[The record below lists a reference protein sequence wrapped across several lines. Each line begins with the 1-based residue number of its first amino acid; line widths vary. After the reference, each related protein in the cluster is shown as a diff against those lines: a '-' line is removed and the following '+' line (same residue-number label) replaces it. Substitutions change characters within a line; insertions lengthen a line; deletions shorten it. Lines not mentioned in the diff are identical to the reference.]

1 MNTHTPHINLFIKF
15 NNKNIF
21 ITIVNAVLNKVL
33 GVYSCG
39 SCGFKGRRK
48 NSPFA
53 ASQLAKKVALKLL
66 SAGYLYC
73 NIRFNGISSHRYI
86 ILNTII
92 KTSLKDKNLTLVS
105 IKDTT
110 SVPFNGCRPSK
121 RKSR

>member
-1 MNTHTPHINLFIKF
+1 MNIHTTHINLFIKF

-21 ITIVNAVLNKVL
+21 VTIVNTVLNKVL

-66 SAGYLYC
+66 SAGYFYC
-73 NIRFNGISSHRYI
+73 NISFNGISSHRYI
-86 ILNTII
+86 ILNTLI

>member
-1 MNTHTPHINLFIKF
+1 MNLNNTHITLFIKF
-15 NNKNIF
+15 NNKNTF
-21 ITIVNAVLNKVL
+21 VTIVNTVLKKVL

-39 SCGFKGRRK
+39 SCGFKGRKK

-66 SAGYLYC
+66 FAGYLYC
-73 NIRFNGISSHRYI
+73 KISFNGISSNRYI
-86 ILNTII
+86 ILNTLI
-92 KTSLKDKNLTLVS
+92 KTYLKNKNLTIVS

-121 RKSR
+121 RKRR

>member
-1 MNTHTPHINLFIKF
+1 MNIHTTHINLFIKF

-21 ITIVNAVLNKVL
+21 VTIVNTVLNKVL

-66 SAGYLYC
+66 SVGYLYC
-73 NIRFNGISSHRYI
+73 NISFNGISSHRYI
-86 ILNTII
+86 ILNTLI

>member
-1 MNTHTPHINLFIKF
+1 MNINNKHINLFIKF
-15 NNKNIF
+15 NNKNTF
-21 ITIVNAVLNKVL
+21 ITIVNAGLNKVL

-66 SAGYLYC
+66 YAGYFYC
-73 NIRFNGISSHRYI
+73 NIRVNGISSHRYI
-86 ILNTII
+86 ILNTLI

-105 IKDTT
+105 LKDTT

>member
-1 MNTHTPHINLFIKF
+1 MNIHITPINLVIKF

-21 ITIVNAVLNKVL
+21 ITIVNTVLNKVL

-66 SAGYLYC
+66 SAGYFYC
-73 NIRFNGISSHRYI
+73 NISFNGISSHRYI
-86 ILNTII
+86 ILNTLI

>member
-1 MNTHTPHINLFIKF
+1 MCIKLVIKF
-15 NNKNIF
+15 NNKNTF
-21 ITIVNAVLNKVL
+21 ITIVNTFLNKVL

-53 ASQLAKKVALKLL
+53 VSQLAKKVALKLL

-73 NIRFNGISSHRYI
+73 NISFNGINSHRYI
-86 ILNTII
+86 IINTLI
-92 KTSLKDKNLTLVS
+92 KTYLKDKNLTLLS

-121 RKSR
+121 KKSR

>member
-1 MNTHTPHINLFIKF
+1 MNIHTTHINLFIKF

-21 ITIVNAVLNKVL
+21 VTIVNTVLNKVL

-53 ASQLAKKVALKLL
+53 ASQLAKKIALKLL
-66 SAGYLYC
+66 SAGYYYC
-73 NIRFNGISSHRYI
+73 NISFNGISSHRYI
-86 ILNTII
+86 ILNTLI